1 MEHPSK
7 HIRRRT
13 DLERAPFEMVRQAK
27 KIVARHERAPLRLE
41 QVARAVG
48 CSVFVLCRTFRAL
61 EGTTIMALHRD
72 LRLRAALS
80 ALAQHPGDITR
91 VAMDFGFSS
100 HSHFTAAFTSYFGM
114 TPSSVT
120 NLLVFR
126 ERPAERRAQLVAIS
140 TAEANATA
148 TRQHDLGI
156 SATESDELLD
166 HGDVD
171 DVRLVDASEPGWQPV
186 Q

>member
-1 MEHPSK
+1 MAHTSK
-7 HIRRRT
+7 HILRRT
-13 DLERAPFEMVRQAK
+13 DLDRAPFEIVRQAK

-41 QVARAVG
+41 QVARAIG

-61 EGTTIMALHRD
+61 EGTTIMSLHRD
-72 LRLRAALS
+72 LRMRAALC
-80 ALAQHPGDITR
+80 ALAQHRGDITR

-100 HSHFTAAFTSYFGM
+100 HSHFTAAFSSYFGV

-120 NLLVFR
+120 NLLFVR
-126 ERPAERRAQLVAIS
+126 ERPAERRAELIAIS

-156 SATESDELLD
+156 SPTESDDLLD

-171 DVRLVDASEPGWQPV
+171 DVRLVHASEA
-186 Q
+186 